1 MGQRD
6 WPRDYAEPAMGG
18 DTPAWDCGAALDAWR
33 MPEQRSVTSTLVR
46 LCMDGAEQHGIGP
59 QEFQRL
65 TGIAAWEL
73 ESPQARICASKHLAV
88 MRLVQHMP
96 MPSDYWQFDIQ
107 ACLQPF
113 PTLYAVVANAPN
125 LAAGLGAYFH
135 HRSLI
140 GNVDVIRCLRQG
152 TQFEFD
158 YQLDDSGGNAFS
170 AFGNFFLLHGIV
182 RHYDPEG
189 GRACLLEL
197 TGEAFAPATQLRAAM
212 GCEVRFGQARNRLL
226 LQAPASD
233 QPYAQHNPNLYD
245 FFLGQ
250 ARAEQ
255 ARLEPTQTFALG
267 LQRFLAQAIAAG
279 DAIGSGSQLLA
290 QACAHF
296 KTSRWGLH
304 RRLQQEATHFQEVLG
319 RVRAT
324 QARHMLLQAQ
334 SPISEIS
341 DLLGFS
347 SLSAFSRF
355 FSGAFGVSPSQF
367 RKQAADATV
376 H

>member
-1 MGQRD
+1 MWMQD
-6 WPRDYAEPAMGG
+6 PTDPAMGAI
-18 DTPAWDCGAALDAWR
+18 PAWDRGAAVDAWR
-33 MPEQRSVTSTLVR
+33 MPAQRSVASMLAR
-46 LCMDGAEQHGIGP
+46 LCMEGAEQHGIGP
-59 QEFQRL
+59 QEFQRQ

-73 ESPQARICASKHLAV
+73 ESPQARICAAKHLAA

-96 MPSDYWQFDIQ
+96 IPLEDWQLDIQ
-107 ACLQPF
+107 SGLQPF

-125 LAAGLGAYFH
+125 LAAGLGAFFY
-135 HRSLI
+135 HRGLI
-140 GNVDVIRCLRQG
+140 GNVDAIRCLRQG

-158 YQLDDSGGNAFS
+158 YQLDDPSGNAFS
-170 AFGNFFLLHGIV
+170 AFGNFALLLGIL

-189 GRACLLEL
+189 GRACVVEL
-197 TGEAFAPATQLRAAM
+197 TGPAFSPPDLLRALM

-226 LQAPASD
+226 LQAPACD
-233 QPYAQHNPNLYD
+233 QPYAQHNPTLYA
-245 FFLGQ
+245 FFQTQ
-250 ARAEQ
+250 ARNEL
-255 ARLEPTQTFALG
+255 ARLEPPQTFALG
-267 LQRFLAQAIAAG
+267 LQQFLAQAIEAG
-279 DAIGSGSQLLA
+279 DAMGPGSQLLA

-304 RRLQQEATHFQEVLG
+304 RRLQLEATHFQEVLG
-319 RVRAT
+319 RVRAA
-324 QARHMLLQAQ
+324 QARQMLLQAQ

-355 FSGAFGVSPSQF
+355 FSGAFGVSPTQF
-367 RKQAADATV
+367 RKHAADATV